1 MSIIA
6 QQLRC
11 SSPLLL
17 SMRHQRRW
25 WCWREKKGVRI
36 WVEVRLHAA
45 SSEAGV
51 SRVSFILSRR
61 PDGVRHENEP
71 HTTTPCR
78 HSHTFPLSPIPP
90 SLSTV
95 QTRSAASVKQ
105 RPPPCHRL
113 RRLSSPPAQ
122 GGCDALL
129 TQMAERAAIEGD
141 SEAAT
146 AVCLLINGQPCAQNL
161 IQALFHRSGNA
172 TGRIRSNF

>member
-71 HTTTPCR
+71 HITTPCR

-95 QTRSAASVKQ
+95 QTRGAASVKQ

-113 RRLSSPPAQ
+113 RRLSSPSAQ
-122 GGCDALL
+122 GGCDVLL
-129 TQMAERAAIEGD
+129 TQRGRLGISTAGGD
-141 SEAAT
+141 VSM
-146 AVCLLINGQPCAQNL
+146 I
-161 IQALFHRSGNA
+161 
-172 TGRIRSNF
+172 TGVYAKYSHVDRRLETMLGRYRDMRQE